1 VPDAKALKEL
11 KSDKPDPNDDWKLTF
26 EELA

>member
-11 KSDKPDPNDDWKLTF
+11 KSEKPDPNDDWKLTF